1 MSLNNLSSRLRDADK
16 GDGRLGGNPRGG
28 GGPPPA
34 GADKPARFAAALERS
49 LKALE
54 LLEKK

>member
-1 MSLNNLSSRLRDADK
+1 MAAIREAVEVRRRLAQ
-16 GDGRLGGNPRGG
+16 
-28 GGPPPA
+28 
-34 GADKPARFAAALERS
+34 DKPARFAAALERS